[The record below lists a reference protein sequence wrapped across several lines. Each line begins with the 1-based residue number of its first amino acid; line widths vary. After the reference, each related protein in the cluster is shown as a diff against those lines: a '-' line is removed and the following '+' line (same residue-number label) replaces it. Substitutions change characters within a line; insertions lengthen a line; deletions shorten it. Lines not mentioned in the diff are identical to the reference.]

1 MKLSEPEVEARLR
14 RTMQVIATTPLD
26 DADSI
31 WVLAPAHHRSR
42 RALTAALAA
51 AAVVAGVVAVDVAHR
66 QPPAQPVGTVAASPG
81 GAKSLADYL
90 PTSDEAT
97 LLFRAE
103 QRLLADCMR
112 AAGQPF
118 AEAGPDSGTL
128 DPEWSR
134 LGRTDAGR
142 ADSLGYGVPDGPGG
156 ANAAQ
161 AGLKTAPERDRWSQA
176 FNGEPASGNPAGP
189 SVPLF
194 NPVTGAEVGSQTA
207 GGCFG
212 QAERTLYGDQ
222 SRHTSLASWVD
233 NDVRGGVERRA
244 AADPRLAAGIGAWS
258 ACMKALGYDYAEPTA
273 PVQEFGTTPDEPAG
287 REREVAKADV
297 GCKEKVGL
305 VETYRGLKTEYGRE
319 AASTYDTQ
327 LAEYRGIVDQA
338 VRKANEILGAR

>member
-26 DADSI
+26 DADLI
-31 WVLAPAHHRSR
+31 LIQDPAQHRSR
-42 RALTAALAA
+42 GALAAVLTAA
-51 AAVVAGVVAVDVAHR
+51 AVAAGVVAVAHR
-66 QPPAQPVGTVAASPG
+66 ETPAEPVGTMAAQPD
-81 GAKSLADYL
+81 GARSLVDYL
-90 PTSDEAT
+90 PTSEEAA

-118 AEAGPDSGTL
+118 TEAAADAGTL

-142 ADSLGYGVPDGPGG
+142 AGTLGYGVPAGPGG

-161 AGLKTAPERDRWSQA
+161 AGLKTAQERDRWSQA
-176 FNGEPASGNPAGP
+176 FSGEPAAGNPQAT
-189 SVPLF
+189 SVPLV
-194 NPVTGAEVGSQTA
+194 NPVTGAEVGSQAA

-212 QAERTLYGDQ
+212 QAERDLYGDQ
-222 SRHTSLASWVD
+222 ARHTSLASWVD
-233 NDVRGGVERRA
+233 NDVRGSVERQA

-258 ACMKALGYDYAEPTA
+258 ACMRALGYEYAEPTA
-273 PVQEFGTTPDEPAG
+273 AVQEFGTTPDEPG
-287 REREVAKADV
+287 SREREVAKADV
-297 GCKEKVGL
+297 GCKEKAGL
-305 VETYRGLKTEYGRE
+305 VETYRGLKAEYGRD
-319 AASTYDTQ
+319 AASTYQAQ

-338 VRKANEILGAR
+338 VRKANEILGSR